1 MVVEYKCPWVH
12 CNLDPKEAF
21 LTKEIGGVKLGET
34 YSLKPNSKYYY
45 QVQMALFVTGL
56 DKSDFVVWTNKG
68 IYCVEVLVD
77 KRFMQLVLLKLEKFW
92 VTQVVPLLFDGKD
105 TLKKK
110 VSPSTFLK
118 PIWGQG
124 SAK

>member
-1 MVVEYKCPWVH
+1 
-12 CNLDPKEAF
+12 
-21 LTKEIGGVKLGET
+21 
-34 YSLKPNSKYYY
+34 
-45 QVQMALFVTGL
+45 MALFVNGL

-68 IYCVEVLVD
+68 IHCVEVLVD

-110 VSPSTFLK
+110 GEFINILK